1 MSTSELYDKKFYEIN
16 KKDITSAEKILPFV
30 LGKLKPESV
39 VDFGCGSGTWL
50 FVAKQNGCK
59 KVLGID
65 GEYVDNSWQIIDKNE
80 FKAYDLTKEI
90 KLSNKYD
97 LAICL
102 EVAEHIYEEKSDV
115 LLKNLVNSSDIIL
128 FSCAII
134 NQGGTNH
141 VNEQYPSY
149 WIKKF
154 DKYEYKMVDG
164 IRSNFWD
171 DKDIAFWYR
180 QNMVLFV
187 KKNRYEEIKKLFPNN
202 IIPSDVVHPYKL
214 EKMTEEYEGIVKKIA
229 KERLDYKEAFEGLE
243 RKIANSKFENPVPEV
258 ANPKVTVV
266 VPVFNVQPF
275 LRECLDSILN
285 QTMKEIEV
293 ICGDGGSNDGSL
305 EILREYERMDK
316 RVKVISR
323 EGSGYGESVN
333 ECMDIARGEYIGI
346 VESDDCIKPE
356 MYETLYK
363 IAKENDLDWIRSD
376 IFFYYS
382 GLPEDQQLVRE
393 SITYGND
400 IYNRVLDPRFD
411 VSPYHSGLR
420 SWSGIY
426 KKKFLDFYQIR
437 HHETPG
443 GSYQDVGFYLK
454 TLYDARKVY
463 FLDRPFYMWRQDN
476 PGSSIHYNS
485 KKLVEK
491 SVYEWDLNKKYL
503 ESRSDATKKMW
514 GSFNYRRFYSYLWTI
529 EMAKGEDKKEMTS
542 FAKKE
547 LKEAYK
553 NDKIDKDIFYDYEW
567 NRFMDFIN

>member
-1 MSTSELYDKKFYEIN
+1 MSNNKLYDKNFYETN
-16 KKDITSAEKILPFV
+16 KKDIVSAEKILPFV
-30 LGKLKPESV
+30 LDKLNPKSI
-39 VDFGCGSGTWL
+39 VDFGCGAGTWL
-50 FVAKQNGCK
+50 NVAKQNGCK
-59 KVLGID
+59 EVLGLD

-80 FKAYDLTKEI
+80 FKSCDLTSDI
-90 KLSNKYD
+90 KLNKKYD

-102 EVAEHIYEEKSDV
+102 EVAEHIYEDKSETF
-115 LLKNLVNSSDIIL
+115 LKNLTNGSDIIL
-128 FSCAII
+128 FSCAIPE
-134 NQGGTNH
+134 QGGTHH

-149 WIKKF
+149 WVKRF
-154 DKYEYKMVDG
+154 EKYGYRIIDG
-164 IRSNFWD
+164 IRANFWD
-171 DKDIAFWYR
+171 DKNIAFWYR

-187 KKNRYEEIKKLFPNN
+187 KNNRYNEVIKLFSESMKPLDIVHPAKLEKLTEEYQEQIKKLSKERNDYKLDADN
-202 IIPSDVVHPYKL
+202 LCKKL
-214 EKMTEEYEGIVKKIA
+214 EKNNKNTVI
-229 KERLDYKEAFEGLE
+229 
-243 RKIANSKFENPVPEV
+243 PETV
-258 ANPKVTVV
+258 NPKVTVV
-266 VPVFNVQPF
+266 VPVFNVRPF

-305 EILREYERMDK
+305 EILKEYEQKDK

-323 EGSGYGESVN
+323 DGSGYGESVN
-333 ECMDIARGEYIGI
+333 ECMDMAKGEYIGI

-382 GLPEDQQLVRE
+382 GMPEDEQLVRE
-393 SITYGND
+393 SITYCNP
-400 IYNRVLDPRFD
+400 IYNRVLDPKYD
-411 VSPYHSGLR
+411 VSPYHTGLR

-426 KKKFLDFYQIR
+426 KKEFLDFYQIR

-443 GSYQDVGFYLK
+443 GSYQDVGWYLK

-463 FLDRPFYMWRQDN
+463 FLDKPFYMWRQDN

-491 SVYEWDLNKKYL
+491 SVKEWELNKQYL
-503 ESRSDATKKMW
+503 EYRTDTTTRMW
-514 GSFNYRRFYSYLWTI
+514 GSFNYRRFYSFLWTI
-529 EMAKGEDKKEMTS
+529 DMAKGEDKEEMIN

-547 LKEAYK
+547 FKEAL
-553 NDKIDKDIFYDYEW
+553 NSGKIDRAFFDDYEW
-567 NRFMDFIN
+567 KKFTQFIN